1 MTPAEQAER
10 IIDDW
15 NNGIPHQYSEVID
28 VVLALANQ
36 IAEHQRVNETFAGFD
51 ELKAEIHLAAVSK

>member
-1 MTPAEQAER
+1 MTPAEQAQR

-28 VVLALANQ
+28 VVVALADE
-36 IAEHQRVNETFAGFD
+36 IAKHQWIDKTFAAFD

>member
-1 MTPAEQAER
+1 MTPADQAQR

-36 IAEHQRVNETFAGFD
+36 IAEHQRVNEVH
-51 ELKAEIHLAAVSK
+51 KALMDAVGRIEHRQ